1 MISYHSCMKEAK
13 DSDSRPSRRER
24 ELARHRRD
32 ILAAAVHLFAENGY
46 HETTM
51 QMIADAAEFSVG
63 YLYKHFPGKEEMY
76 RDLVAYHVER
86 MDEILAACR
95 AEQLSPLAEL
105 RRVYEATCA
114 HFNDHRDFMRIY
126 HQHIGSGTSCL
137 AARKREHFAS
147 MVDLFGRAVAA
158 GELQPVDPRLLAA
171 IVQGA
176 SQELF
181 HELASRDVDHPFDTL
196 PDTLFTFII
205 DPLRA
210 TGS

>member
-1 MISYHSCMKEAK
+1 MKDEMA
-13 DSDSRPSRRER
+13 PSPRTTRRER

-32 ILAAAVHLFAENGY
+32 ILDAAVHLFAENGY

-76 RDLVAYHVER
+76 GEMVAYHVER

-95 AEQLSPLAEL
+95 AEQLSPLSEL
-105 RRVYEATCA
+105 RRVYEATCT

-126 HQHIGSGTSCL
+126 HQHIGTGLSCL

-147 MVDLFGRAVAA
+147 MVALFGAAVEA
-158 GELQPVDPRLLAA
+158 GELRPIDPRLLAA

-181 HELASRDVDHPFDTL
+181 HELAARDVDNPFDSL
-196 PDTLFTFII
+196 PGTLFAFII
-205 DPLRA
+205 DPLRP